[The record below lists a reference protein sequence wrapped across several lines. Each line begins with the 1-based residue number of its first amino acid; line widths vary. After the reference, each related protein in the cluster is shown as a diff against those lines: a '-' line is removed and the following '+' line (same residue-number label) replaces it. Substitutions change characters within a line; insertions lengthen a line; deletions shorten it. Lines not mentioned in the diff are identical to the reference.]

1 MWTLLQMPCM
11 TLPCGVGQSGLPVG
25 VQLVAACGNDIGL
38 YRDAAWAEAVL
49 SAG

>member
-1 MWTLLQMPCM
+1 
-11 TLPCGVGQSGLPVG
+11 

-49 SAG
+49 SAR